1 MPSISNPRD
10 LGKAIVFFA
19 FPASSIQEAMQNRKR
34 RPWIGGT
41 TAIGAIRAGVLSQSD
56 TRTVACRRMTS
67 SGNRSQKLGGII
79 RLKQRWGLSWH
90 ARLFVISVMLLAI
103 YAVVLNVHPFL
114 AVTHRANAKILVVE
128 GWIDEYAIRAG
139 ADEFKTGDYEH
150 IITTGGPVTGS
161 GGYTN
166 DYNTFAS
173 VGARRL
179 KAAGVA
185 DESVQMV
192 PSHVIGRDRT
202 YSSAIAL
209 RRWLRD
215 HNMPLRSLNVVAEDA
230 HARRTRLLFQ
240 KALGNDVRVGIIS
253 IPNPDYDAKR
263 WWRYSDGVREAIGE
277 SIAYIYAKLLF
288 YPSTSLEQEKVRE
301 PPQASH

>member
-1 MPSISNPRD
+1 M
-10 LGKAIVFFA
+10 
-19 FPASSIQEAMQNRKR
+19 
-34 RPWIGGT
+34 
-41 TAIGAIRAGVLSQSD
+41 LSQPD
-56 TRTVACRRMTS
+56 TRTVARRRMSS
-67 SGNRSQKLGGII
+67 SGNRSQKLWGII
-79 RLKQRWGLSWH
+79 RLKERWGLSWQG
-90 ARLFVISVMLLAI
+90 RLFVTSVVLLAI

-114 AVTHRANAKILVVE
+114 AVTHRVNATILVVE
-128 GWIDEYAIRAG
+128 GWINEYAIRAG
-139 ADEFKTGDYEH
+139 AAEFKTGDYEH
-150 IITTGGPVTGS
+150 IITTGGPVAGS

-179 KAAGVA
+179 KAAGLA

-202 YSSAIAL
+202 YCSAIAL

-240 KALGNDVRVGIIS
+240 KVLGNDVRVGIIS
-253 IPNPDYDAKR
+253 IPNPDYDAKH
-263 WWRYSDGVREAIGE
+263 WWRYSEGVREVIGE
-277 SIAYIYAKLLF
+277 GIAFTYAKVF
-288 YPSTSLEQEKVRE
+288 SYQSEPSPEER
-301 PPQASH
+301 PPKSFLPP